1 MKKSKREVNIV
12 LNRAKEFE
20 VQRKALDA
28 SEREE
33 AALMV
38 EVRIMKRNHRIGRE
52 TIERNGWWCIIKSN
66 NREWCIN
73 MIRVWWIEKWSW
85 KANTTFF

>member
-1 MKKSKREVNIV
+1 MKKSKREVSIV
-12 LNRAKEFE
+12 YYRAKELE

-38 EVRIMKRNHRIGRE
+38 EVRLMKRNNRVGRE
-52 TIERNGWWCIIKSN
+52 TIERNGW
-66 NREWCIN
+66 
-73 MIRVWWIEKWSW
+73 
-85 KANTTFF
+85 

>member
-1 MKKSKREVNIV
+1 MKKSKREVSIV
-12 LNRAKEFE
+12 LNRAKELE

-38 EVRIMKRNHRIGRE
+38 EVRLMKRNNRVDRE
-52 TIERNGWWCIIKSN
+52 TIERNGW
-66 NREWCIN
+66 
-73 MIRVWWIEKWSW
+73 
-85 KANTTFF
+85 

>member
-1 MKKSKREVNIV
+1 MKKSKREVSIV
-12 LNRAKEFE
+12 YYRAKELE

-38 EVRIMKRNHRIGRE
+38 EVRIMKRNYRIGRE
-52 TIERNGWWCIIKSN
+52 TNKRNGW
-66 NREWCIN
+66 
-73 MIRVWWIEKWSW
+73 
-85 KANTTFF
+85 

>member
-12 LNRAKEFE
+12 LNRAKELE

-38 EVRIMKRNHRIGRE
+38 EGRLMKRNNRVDRE
-52 TIERNGWWCIIKSN
+52 TIERNGW
-66 NREWCIN
+66 
-73 MIRVWWIEKWSW
+73 
-85 KANTTFF
+85 

>member
-12 LNRAKEFE
+12 LNRAKELE

-38 EVRIMKRNHRIGRE
+38 EVRIMKRNYRIGRE
-52 TIERNGWWCIIKSN
+52 TNKRNGW
-66 NREWCIN
+66 
-73 MIRVWWIEKWSW
+73 
-85 KANTTFF
+85 

>member
-52 TIERNGWWCIIKSN
+52 TIERNGW
-66 NREWCIN
+66 
-73 MIRVWWIEKWSW
+73 
-85 KANTTFF
+85 